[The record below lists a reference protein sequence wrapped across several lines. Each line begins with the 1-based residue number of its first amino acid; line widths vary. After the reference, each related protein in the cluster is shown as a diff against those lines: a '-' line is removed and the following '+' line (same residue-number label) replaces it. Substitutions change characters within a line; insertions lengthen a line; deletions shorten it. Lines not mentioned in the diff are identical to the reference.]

1 MESNRTIACGFIK
14 ISKEVVADF
23 WKSLTEELNSAGPP
37 IKNVSEWKKVKTI
50 FIICPITCSY

>member
-23 WKSLTEELNSAGPP
+23 WKSLTEELNSAVPP